1 MSRKIANIIKDK
13 LNCDIL
19 ELNPVVD
26 YSTDYQKVV
35 DEEQSQ
41 EGSNHM
47 PEIKDINVNLDNYDT
62 IIIGTVLGKTLGLVI
77 LQWKYLEKIQKMNG
91 VNQ

>member
-26 YSTDYQKVV
+26 YNTDYQKVV

-41 EGSNHM
+41 EGSNH
-47 PEIKDINVNLDNYDT
+47 
-62 IIIGTVLGKTLGLVI
+62 I
-77 LQWKYLEKIQKMNG
+77 LK
-91 VNQ
+91 